1 MHGLKNARESAFFPT
16 VSSVTGNKH
25 RSRVSD
31 RKSIHTKGET
41 VFGISKPE
49 YQRFME
55 DFRGG
60 PVVQNP
66 CFQSRQHTGSILGW
80 GTKIPHAVR
89 CGQKIFMESQSML
102 IWALCLNGPIWDI
115 LN

>member
-1 MHGLKNARESAFFPT
+1 M
-16 VSSVTGNKH
+16 
-25 RSRVSD
+25 
-31 RKSIHTKGET
+31 
-41 VFGISKPE
+41 FGISKPE

-80 GTKIPHAVR
+80 GTKIPHNTEQLSLNSATTEPR
-89 CGQKIFMESQSML
+89 SYGAHDETKIPH
-102 IWALCLNGPIWDI
+102 ATAKT
-115 LN
+115 